1 MNLRRFAML
10 QKLLNDE
17 DFSYEMKR
25 HIKEVLEILLSKGI
39 NFSILTNISEIGFEP
54 ELPQEIRTTFKPI
67 TMFVLAGY
75 TFESCIVDD
84 WGLSFEAGFGN
95 ENYGSLVS
103 VPMLSILQIIV
114 DETPILINLS
124 VEIVPKKRVD
134 KSEGVK
140 RSMEALLSNP
150 ENEKLLKK

>member
-1 MNLRRFAML
+1 ML
-10 QKLLNDE
+10 QNVLNDV
-17 DFSYEMKR
+17 DFSAEMKR
-25 HIKEVLEILLSKGI
+25 HVKKTLEILLKKGI
-39 NFSILTNISEIGFEP
+39 NFSILTNVAEIYFEP
-54 ELPQEIRTTFKPI
+54 SLPEEIRSTFKPI

-84 WGLSFEAGFGN
+84 WGVSFEAGFGH

-103 VPMLSILQIIV
+103 VPLLSVLQIIV

-124 VEIVPKKRVD
+124 VDVEEKPKEKNR
-134 KSEGVK
+134 GIK

-150 ENEKLLKK
+150 ENEKLLNK